1 MLLILP
7 FSSVS
12 FPRDTLW
19 AVVFPWIWVTPE
31 TAVMNTG
38 EDGHG
43 IIRSRGEDGG
53 LNKSGQAIVTP
64 WFGSML

>member
-1 MLLILP
+1 
-7 FSSVS
+7 
-12 FPRDTLW
+12 
-19 AVVFPWIWVTPE
+19 
-31 TAVMNTG
+31 MNTG